1 MTSPIRLDALHGTN
15 PLGFLAALGMLH
27 CADAQTAPGDPPPA
41 LGWTDELVPR
51 ALITGVTS
59 QDDLLDRL
67 EAERDAV
74 AHSTAL
80 NWPLDAPLPTAKP
93 ERDTLRA
100 WAKACYDD
108 PDPRSAAVYNA
119 LVAEGAYA
127 DSTGAA
133 KPTHLDFTAGQQ
145 KFLDMVRALADLS
158 TRTRLTEALTGWVP
172 VTRNPS
178 LAWDNA
184 DERLYA
190 LRAVN
195 PSGDTKSAVPAANW
209 LAFLGLLALPV
220 VNQAGTLVTTGC
232 DRSWKASA
240 LTWCLWPQPLTKPAA
255 GAVLRGATGYVPGS
269 VPLRAAIRRTAQGG
283 YGSFAGPSR
292 GSGPTPPNP
301 LLRTP

>member
-1 MTSPIRLDALHGTN
+1 MTDPLRLDALHGTN
-15 PLGFLAALGMLH
+15 PLGFLAALGVLH
-27 CADAQTAPGDPPPA
+27 CADAHTTPGGPRPA
-41 LGWTDELVPR
+41 LGWTDELAPR

-74 AHSTAL
+74 AHCTAL
-80 NWPLDAPLPTAKP
+80 TWPPDAPLPTAKP
-93 ERDTLRA
+93 KPDTLRD
-100 WAKACYDD
+100 WARACYED
-108 PDPRSAAVYNA
+108 PDPRSGAVFNA

-145 KFLDMVRALADLS
+145 QLLTMVRALADLS

-172 VTRNPS
+172 LVKNPS
-178 LAWDNA
+178 LAWDA
-184 DERLYA
+184 TDERLYA

-209 LAFLGLLALPV
+209 LAFLGLMALPV

-232 DRSWKASA
+232 ELSWKASA
-240 LTWCLWPQPLTKPAA
+240 LTWCLWPQPLTKPVAW
-255 GAVLRGATGYVPGS
+255 AVLRGATPYVSGS

-292 GSGPTPPNP
+292 GSGPPPPNP